1 MQDIIPVV
9 ENAFKEHALDQV
21 VMPRKIYLDVEGHGD
36 FRAMPAYMPSSKTA
50 GIKWVNVHPGNRDF
64 NKPTVMA
71 SILLNN
77 PATGELMSIMDGTLI
92 TDMRTG
98 AAGGIAAKH
107 LAKKNASTI
116 GLIGSGRQAWTQMLA
131 YKAVFGDQI
140 KMVKVYDLIIAAS
153 KAMAERITKELGYD
167 AVAYDQPQCAA
178 DADIVV
184 TTTPSRKPILR
195 LAWIRPGTH
204 INAIGA
210 DAPGK
215 QELETLLTVAVK
227 VFVDSVDQASHSG
240 EINVPWAEGQIDQSK
255 LAGTLGAVIA
265 GKNPGRVNDQE
276 VTVFDSTGLS
286 IQDMAVAHLVYE
298 RAIEEGIGNDF
309 DMLRDSASSNAQKRD
324 AAAVAEK
331 EASGA

>member
-1 MQDIIPVV
+1 MVRLLSSNDISTIISMHDIIPVV
-9 ENAFKEHALDQV
+9 ENAFREHALDQV
-21 VMPRKIYLDVEGHGD
+21 VMPCKIYLDVAGHGD
-36 FRAMPAYMPSSKTA
+36 FRAMPAYMPSSNTA

-77 PATGELMSIMDGTLI
+77 PATGELMSMMDGTLI

-107 LAKKNASTI
+107 LARKNASSI

-140 KMVKVYDLIIAAS
+140 RMVKVYDLNLAAS

-167 AVAYDQPQCAA
+167 AVAYEQPQCAA

-215 QELETLLTVAVK
+215 QELFTELTVKAR
-227 VFVDSVDQASHSG
+227 VFVDSVEQASHSG
-240 EINVPWAEGQIDQSK
+240 EINIPWSKGLLDEKK
-255 LAGTLGAVIA
+255 LAGTIGEVITGKKKGRLGDEI
-265 GKNPGRVNDQE
+265 
-276 VTVFDSTGLS
+276 TVFDSTGLS
-286 IQDMAVAHLVYE
+286 IQDMAVAHISYE
-298 RAIEEGIGNDF
+298 RAMKSGRGTDF
-309 DMLRDSASSNAQKRD
+309 
-324 AAAVAEK
+324 EF
-331 EASGA
+331 